1 MVFACKRTERFQE
14 DYCQTDVFF
23 NWIRTT
29 FSRIFERKYR
39 FDTGLKFFIS
49 FVSSPDFFKSGV
61 TIACLNW
68 GGTIPVER
76 EALTINVI
84 NETRAPRHCFV
95 REVGIGSSM
104 QLFVSDFKMSSHI
117 SSSVTSSNWESCG
130 PSKMAMVGGSHEH
143 RSTYYKH
150 LT

>member
-1 MVFACKRTERFQE
+1 MK
-14 DYCQTDVFF
+14 D
-23 NWIRTT
+23 
-29 FSRIFERKYR
+29 R

-49 FVSSPDFFKSGV
+49 FVPSPGFFKSGV

-84 NETRAPRHCFV
+84 NETRASRHCLV

-104 QLFVSDFKMSSHI
+104 QLFVGDFKMSSRI
-117 SSSVTSSNWESCG
+117 SSSVTGSN
-130 PSKMAMVGGSHEH
+130 
-143 RSTYYKH
+143 
-150 LT
+150 